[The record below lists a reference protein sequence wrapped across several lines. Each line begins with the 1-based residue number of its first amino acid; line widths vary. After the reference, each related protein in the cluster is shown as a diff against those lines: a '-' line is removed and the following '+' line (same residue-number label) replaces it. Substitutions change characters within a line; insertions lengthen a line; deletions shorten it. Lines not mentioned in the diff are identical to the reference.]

1 MGAFLSL
8 LLYDVRI
15 MPLVKSASKAA
26 TKRNFEEF
34 GEGPTFK
41 HTEEKFGKKRADA
54 QRVAVVLSN
63 KRKSE
68 GRKPAQ
74 KRG

>member
-1 MGAFLSL
+1 MVYATAMS
-8 LLYDVRI
+8 
-15 MPLVKSASKAA
+15 PLIKSASKAA

-34 GEGPTFK
+34 GEGPTFQ
-41 HTEEKFGKKRADA
+41 HTEEKFGKKRADK